1 MKTKIRKIGKIVL
14 WIIGIIVGLIALAM
28 LTGFTLHNTY
38 YKSQLEEIKPYG
50 KMVEVDNESMH
61 VYSMGN
67 GEETIVLLAGHG
79 IPLPSAEFA
88 PLMREL
94 SKKYT
99 VVTVEYFGVGFSGE
113 TDKPRTCENYMKEI
127 RTSLH
132 KAGFKPPYIL
142 MPHSISGIYS
152 EYYATKYPEEVK
164 GMILLDTTSTAF
176 TMEEMPKE
184 EIALFNTGK
193 FGQSISLTRLS
204 LSLAPEDILVKNDVL
219 LTTENGYTEKEIE
232 DYKKYSNYNIND
244 TIIEQIENLYS
255 CVREVKDLPFPE
267 DIPVLKIIAKQTTEK
282 VVPLTDED
290 MKKTS
295 EYMGSMEFQEDH
307 LKRLGDKASYII
319 LDGTHFIYRTQA
331 EEISRL
337 TDAFIANLK

>member
-1 MKTKIRKIGKIVL
+1 MKTKIKKIGKIIL
-14 WIIGIIVGLIALAM
+14 WIIGIIVGLIVLAM

-38 YKSQLEEIKPYG
+38 YKNQLEEVKPYG
-50 KMVEVDNESMH
+50 KMVEVDSENMH

-67 GEETIVLLAGHG
+67 GEETIVLLAGFG
-79 IPLPSAEFA
+79 MPLPSADFA
-88 PLMREL
+88 PLMRNL

-184 EIALFNTGK
+184 MIVPYDNIGK
-193 FGQSISLTRLS
+193 FLQQIG
-204 LSLAPEDILVKNDVL
+204 L
-219 LTTENGYTEKEIE
+219 LPLLIKRTPGNLLMAENGYTQKEIE
-232 DYKKYSNYNIND
+232 DYKKHIDYAIND
-244 TIIEQIENLYS
+244 TKIEQIENLYN

-290 MKKTS
+290 MKKTF
-295 EYMGSMEFQEDH
+295 EYIGSMEFEEDH
-307 LKRLGDKASYII
+307 LKRLGDSASYVI
-319 LDGTHFIYRTQA
+319 LEGSHIIYRDQTD
-331 EEISRL
+331 EIVRL
-337 TDAFIANLK
+337 TDEFIANLK